1 MDSDG
6 GCAKLKIMQKKTRLK
21 RSFFLIFFIFI
32 SQVLFSQKAK
42 ITGTIYDARNN
53 ETVIG
58 VAVVADSSGIGTVT
72 DVLGKFVLEVSP
84 GKHQLKFSY
93 LGYATETRMIEA
105 YPGTSQEINIQLKSE
120 QKELKLVTVTGSQ
133 YEKEASKEVV
143 SIDVIKR
150 YLVENTNA
158 PDLARAVEKV
168 PGVTVVDGQAS
179 IRGGSGYAYGTG
191 SRVQVLVDD
200 MPLLTGDLAEVRWNF
215 VPMEN
220 MEQVEVI
227 KGAASSLYGSG
238 AMNGVIHVRTGYA
251 YDKPQ
256 TRISIAQGIYS
267 NPARKEL
274 RWWDNFFNPFFT
286 NAFLSHRQKF
296 GNIDLI
302 VGANLIWNSGYLKNG
317 SDQQARVNFK
327 TRWRPKKLKGFSFE
341 LAGNGM
347 FQQFGRF
354 FYWKD
359 PNAGAYVPSDG
370 TLSEDTYS
378 YFTIDP
384 RITYIGEK
392 GAVHKL
398 RSRFYSVTRYND
410 DWETTSSTKLYWGD
424 YQFQKQFKFG
434 LSLTTGAIG
443 NLSNSYSSLYEG
455 KKITQVFMAS
465 YLQLEQNFKDK
476 LTLLAGAR
484 YERNHI
490 FGLPNDPGR
499 PVFRAGLNY
508 QLAKYTNLRANW
520 GQGYRFPSIGE
531 RYIDASLS
539 VIKIIPN
546 PELRPESGW
555 TSEIGLKQGYKF
567 GNFMGSL
574 DFALFWFEFKD
585 MIEYVFLIRDG
596 VIGFEAQNISRA
608 RIAGA
613 EISTIAD
620 GKIFGIPVRLF
631 GGYTFNYPADLQS
644 DTAQKKPSIFLQNLF
659 NSIGK
664 SDSLVGSTSILK
676 YRLRNT
682 ARVDLEIEPFKK
694 LMIGGTLTYNS
705 FMERIDSFFDGLNG
719 ISQYRQDHNNGVIV
733 FDARLAYKISDRST
747 ISFIVKNISNMEY
760 ALRPGLLEAPR
771 SFTLQYKLNF

>member
-1 MDSDG
+1 
-6 GCAKLKIMQKKTRLK
+6 MQKTNQVFCTILLPF
-21 RSFFLIFFIFI
+21 FFLI
-32 SQVLFSQKAK
+32 STPLFAQKAK

-58 VAVVADSSGIGTVT
+58 VAVVADSSGLGTVT
-72 DVLGKFVLEVSP
+72 DVLGKYTLEVSP
-84 GKHQLKFSY
+84 GKHQLTFSY
-93 LGYATETRMIEA
+93 LGYSSETRMIEA
-105 YPGTSQEINIQLKSE
+105 YAGTSQEINIQLKSE

-143 SIDVIKR
+143 SIDVIKK

-200 MPLLTGDLAEVRWNF
+200 MPLLTGDLSEVRWNF
-215 VPMEN
+215 VPIEN

-256 TRISIAQGIYS
+256 TRISIAQGIY
-267 NPARKEL
+267 NDPPRKEL

-296 GNIDLI
+296 GKIDLI
-302 VGANLIWNSGYLKNG
+302 VGANLIWNTGYLKNG

-327 TRWRPKKLKGFSFE
+327 TRWRPSKLKGLSFE
-341 LAGNGM
+341 LAGNAM

-354 FYWKD
+354 FFWKD
-359 PNAGAYVPSDG
+359 PNAGAYIPSDG

-378 YFTIDP
+378 YISLDP
-384 RITYIGEK
+384 RISYMGPN
-392 GAVHKL
+392 GAIHKL
-398 RSRFYSVTRYND
+398 RSRYYVVTRYDGENKS
-410 DWETTSSTKLYWGD
+410 TASSNLYWGD
-424 YQFQKQFKFG
+424 YQFQKQFNFG
-434 LSLTTGAIG
+434 LSLSSGAIG
-443 NLSNSYSSLYEG
+443 SISNSYSNLYEG
-455 KKITQVFMAS
+455 KKIVQVFSAA

-476 LTLLAGAR
+476 VNLLGGAR
-484 YERNHI
+484 FERNHV

-508 QLAKYTNLRANW
+508 QLAKYTNLRINW

-539 VIKIIPN
+539 AIKIIPN
-546 PELRPESGW
+546 PKLRPESGW
-555 TSEIGLKQGYKF
+555 TSEIGIKQGYKF

-574 DFALFWFEFKD
+574 DFAAFWFEFKD
-585 MIEYVFLIRDG
+585 MIEYVFLIREG
-596 VIGFEAQNISRA
+596 LIGFEAQNISRA

-620 GKIFGIPVRLF
+620 GKVLGIPVRLF
-631 GGYTFNYPADLQS
+631 GGYTFNYPADLES
-644 DTAQKKPSIFLQNLF
+644 DTAQRKPSIFLQNLF

-664 SDSLVGSTSILK
+664 TDSLIGSNSILK

-682 ARVDLEIEPFKK
+682 ARVDLEIDPFKK

-719 ISQYRQDHNNGVIV
+719 ISQYRQVNKNGVIV
-733 FDARLAYKISDRST
+733 FDIRVAYKISDKST
-747 ISFIVKNISNMEY
+747 ISFIVKNLNNKEY

-771 SFTLQYKLNF
+771 NFTLQYRLNF